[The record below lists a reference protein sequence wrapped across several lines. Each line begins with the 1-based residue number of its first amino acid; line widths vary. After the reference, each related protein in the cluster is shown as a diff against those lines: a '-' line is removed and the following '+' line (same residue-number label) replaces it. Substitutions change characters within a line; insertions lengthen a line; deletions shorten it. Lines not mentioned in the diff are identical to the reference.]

1 MNVILILIAVHVL
14 ISLVSFAAQ
23 APFSFILPFHIIT
36 LITISKPLSKS
47 MFHKYIFCHKYV
59 EYRAMEIF
67 YWFQHKYFSAES
79 HYLSLAILLLVGTS
93 QNNSLFVTNLQHI
106 EHIRIG
112 WIFIKHDMFF
122 KSLEGVHCTMYTIH
136 EICSLSLIQFC
147 FFICPTLFILHRQ
160 IESYVPDLVGSCR
173 WDQ

>member
-14 ISLVSFAAQ
+14 ISLVFFA

-67 YWFQHKYFSAES
+67 YWFQHKYFSPQS

-173 WDQ
+173 